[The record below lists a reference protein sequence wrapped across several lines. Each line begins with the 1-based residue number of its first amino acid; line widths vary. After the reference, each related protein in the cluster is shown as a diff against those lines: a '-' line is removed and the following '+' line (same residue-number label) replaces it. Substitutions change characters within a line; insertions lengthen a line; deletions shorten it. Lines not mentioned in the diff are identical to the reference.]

1 MGSSLVSRVLQFL
14 LTWLS
19 CRPGVLILKMAGQG
33 TSLYIYIICM
43 YNIISIYTS
52 VYIMYIMYIL
62 DMYNIYD
69 MKYICFSKYKT
80 QFIVGLVLILK

>member
-1 MGSSLVSRVLQFL
+1 
-14 LTWLS
+14 
-19 CRPGVLILKMAGQG
+19 
-33 TSLYIYIICM
+33 M
-43 YNIISIYTS
+43 YNKISIYTS

-69 MKYICFSKYKT
+69 LKYICFSKYKT